1 MENKQTFPEVFP
13 DYHIP
18 DNLKYVLSNTIV
30 TRVVMKQSKN
40 QLIVHTKGEHIM
52 GRKLVNKI
60 AFDLKNELFR
70 GTSLFLVIDDTY
82 ELSPVYTLEQLTK
95 DYWDS
100 ILYELHRMGQ
110 VEYSLFLHCE
120 WGFEGRIMTI
130 LLEDSFLAR
139 SKAPKLKQYLEEM
152 YSHRFG
158 KEIQVGFDF
167 TDAAKQAFYK
177 ARNHKLDLEVGMVME
192 QIEKAEA
199 EKGGGEKKQEKEENG
214 QKPARRGGYS
224 SNFFEE
230 RARRK
235 EFGGYGRRQKD
246 PDIIYGKDCDGEVV
260 PIEEI
265 VDEIGEVV
273 IRGQI
278 IGLDIRE
285 IRRERSIVSFR
296 ITDYTDTIVGKVFLK
311 NVQLPDFWK
320 PSRKDDFI
328 RSRECRG
335 WIPLREISPCLPSRA
350 SSRFRIS
357 GKSGWTRVWRSGWN
371 CTCTRS

>member
-1 MENKQTFPEVFP
+1 
-13 DYHIP
+13 
-18 DNLKYVLSNTIV
+18 
-30 TRVVMKQSKN
+30 
-40 QLIVHTKGEHIM
+40 M

-311 NVQLPDFWK
+311 NVQLPDFLEAFEK
-320 PSRKDDFI
+320 
-328 RSRECRG
+328 G
-335 WIPLREISPCLPSRA
+335 
-350 SSRFRIS
+350 RFYKIKGMPRM
-357 GKSGWTRVWRSGWN
+357 GYL
-371 CTCTRS
+371 